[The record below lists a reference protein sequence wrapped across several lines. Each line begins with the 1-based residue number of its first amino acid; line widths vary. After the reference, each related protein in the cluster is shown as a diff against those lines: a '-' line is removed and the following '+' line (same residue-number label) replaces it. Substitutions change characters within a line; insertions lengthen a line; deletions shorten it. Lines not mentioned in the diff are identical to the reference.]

1 MQTACAAHQ
10 RGPRARVKNQQ
21 ASQDFSQRME
31 SEFGCNQVSRLK
43 GVLSGAS
50 VLHGDLTLKREGK
63 GRGAGEMVQHIKAP

>member
-1 MQTACAAHQ
+1 MVTAQ
-10 RGPRARVKNQQ
+10 ISRGAYANSMCSSSEDPRAQVKNQQ

-50 VLHGDLTLKREGK
+50 VLHGDLTVIKKRGEG
-63 GRGAGEMVQHIKAP
+63 